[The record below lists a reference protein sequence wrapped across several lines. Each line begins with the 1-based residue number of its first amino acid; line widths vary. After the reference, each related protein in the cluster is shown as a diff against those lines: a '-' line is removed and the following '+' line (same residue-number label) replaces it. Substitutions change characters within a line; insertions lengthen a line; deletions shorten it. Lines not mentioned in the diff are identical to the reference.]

1 MYVYEQPHISCSQFC
16 NCFERPTRSR
26 ARLRLEQ
33 VVEWRA
39 SRDVELQFA
48 ALVDGFREVVPLEW
62 LRAFDERELEVRPP
76 LLIHVRLL
84 YCTVLYN
91 YSAILSK
98 RENRITCTYS
108 VILCVISEH

>member
-1 MYVYEQPHISCSQFC
+1 MYVYEQPNISCSQFC
-16 NCFERPTRSR
+16 NCFERPYRSR
-26 ARLRLEQ
+26 AHLRLEQ

-76 LLIHVRLL
+76 MLIHV
-84 YCTVLYN
+84 
-91 YSAILSK
+91 
-98 RENRITCTYS
+98 
-108 VILCVISEH
+108 